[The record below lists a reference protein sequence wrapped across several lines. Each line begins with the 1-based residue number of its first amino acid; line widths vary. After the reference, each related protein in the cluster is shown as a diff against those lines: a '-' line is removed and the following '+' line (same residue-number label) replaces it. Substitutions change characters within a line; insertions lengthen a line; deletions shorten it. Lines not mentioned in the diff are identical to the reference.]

1 MKNCWREKAKRLTRF
16 PMKQTNLAAF
26 FSAPKKNKL
35 TSSLVAQANSANADN
50 ERNAD
55 QQQQQQQ
62 NGSAAKKRA
71 RLAPASA
78 EQVLSQLHAVSSST
92 AAPLSA
98 APITSLS
105 QFAPTPL
112 PTALPVSITASTNP
126 TMRLLERRQQ
136 PPSAFAYRSAS
147 SAAPVDLTGDDDDDD
162 DDAANANNDDDD
174 DEHGGLARNKAARQP
189 LGSVFES
196 FAFDLTRTFS
206 ASSASATPS
215 SVMTA
220 KKRSMPLPTAAAA
233 DDDDDDDVQIVR
245 ATSMAVS
252 RSFSQSAAGSASTSL
267 APTGGRVLPPS
278 LTRAAPPPPKSLAHF
293 VPQQQKQARAVSS
306 TAALESDEVKMLTA
320 EQRHVFALV
329 DRCENVFFTGSA
341 GTGKSL
347 LLTVLIQHLRERWGD
362 DAVAVTASTG
372 AAAVN
377 IGGTTLHAFAGIG
390 LGNKPVA
397 QLAESA
403 KKNEQVRRRWQ
414 RCKFLI
420 IDEISMIPAD
430 LLDKIEY
437 VARYVRSEKGRPDA
451 RAFGGI
457 ALVLAGDF
465 LQLPPVP
472 ERGQT
477 TPTRY
482 AFQSD
487 AWQFAALHHVV
498 LHQVHRQR
506 DEQFVTMLNELRRGQ
521 YSDASRRLLEARRNV
536 RLTRPVR
543 LYSRRVDVSAENAA
557 ELTRLP
563 GETIRFA
570 ARDTVKFEQYR
581 EQLDKYCSAPAQ
593 LDLKVGAQVLL
604 LKNIAV
610 NDGLVNG
617 SQGTVTAFSVVDKR
631 RMPTVRFANGLER
644 TLEPE
649 EWTIEVGGVE
659 CAKRTQV
666 PLMLAWAISIHK
678 SQGLT
683 LDEASC
689 DLSSVFTTGQAYVA
703 LSRVRSL
710 AGLSITSLP
719 SNFSTDP
726 VVVEFY
732 RKLEADALA
741 AAAVTNQ

>member
-1 MKNCWREKAKRLTRF
+1 
-16 PMKQTNLAAF
+16 MKQTNLAAF

-50 ERNAD
+50 KRNADD

-62 NGSAAKKRA
+62 NSSAAKKRA
-71 RLAPASA
+71 RLAPAST
-78 EQVLSQLHAVSSST
+78 EQVLSQLHAVSSSST
-92 AAPLSA
+92 AAPPSA
-98 APITSLS
+98 PPLTSLS

-112 PTALPVSITASTNP
+112 PTALPISITASTNP

-136 PPSAFAYRSAS
+136 PPSAFSY
-147 SAAPVDLTGDDDDDD
+147 PVDLTGDDDDDD
-162 DDAANANNDDDD
+162 PVIANVANNDDDD
-174 DEHGGLARNKAARQP
+174 GDAEHGDRARNKAARPP
-189 LGSVFES
+189 LSSVFES
-196 FAFDLTRTFS
+196 FAFDPTRTFAS

-233 DDDDDDDVQIVR
+233 TDDDDDDDVQIVR

-252 RSFSQSAAGSASTSL
+252 RSFSQSAAGSVS

-293 VPQQQKQARAVSS
+293 VPQQKQPRAVSS

-320 EQRHVFALV
+320 EQRHVFALA

-347 LLTVLIQHLRERWGD
+347 LLTVLIRHLRERWGD

-437 VARYVRSEKGRPDA
+437 VARHVRSEKGRPDA

-477 TPTRY
+477 TTKY

-741 AAAVTNQ
+741 AAAPPVTNQ